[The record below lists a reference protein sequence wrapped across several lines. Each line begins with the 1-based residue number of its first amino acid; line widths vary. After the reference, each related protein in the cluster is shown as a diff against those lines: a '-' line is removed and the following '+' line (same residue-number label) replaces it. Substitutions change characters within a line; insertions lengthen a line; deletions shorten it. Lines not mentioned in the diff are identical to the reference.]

1 MISKTQGASSNLERP
16 DTTPIYKSPPQMLI
30 DELEDSIHVKKVDHE
45 STVEHLKHLEEKC
58 SNPGLKP
65 DKTKG

>member
-1 MISKTQGASSNLERP
+1 
-16 DTTPIYKSPPQMLI
+16 MLI

-45 STVEHLKHLEEKC
+45 STVEHFKHLEEKC